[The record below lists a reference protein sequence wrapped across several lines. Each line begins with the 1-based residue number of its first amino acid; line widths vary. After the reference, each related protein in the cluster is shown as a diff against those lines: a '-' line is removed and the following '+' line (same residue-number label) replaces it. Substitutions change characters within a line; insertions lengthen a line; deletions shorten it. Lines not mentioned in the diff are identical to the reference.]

1 MSLLKHFKYVA
12 FGMSSEPGPASLRAR
27 ARPILDTQT
36 LMARFVFISILAF
49 AAAVETS
56 CFVLGSV
63 KLQHKPAMFSLNPLA
78 KRITHRAAACN
89 SKCSLSEPKNALLS
103 FALASS
109 LLFPN
114 IISSVPVHAAAPAE
128 INEAENFKVL
138 KVSESVFWVTCWSK
152 IVKTRFPKL
161 KISLK

>member
-1 MSLLKHFKYVA
+1 MLDPNC
-12 FGMSSEPGPASLRAR
+12 MWCPAGLRAR
-27 ARPILDTQT
+27 ARPVLDTQT
-36 LMARFVFISILAF
+36 FMARFAFISILVF

-63 KLQHKPAMFSLNPLA
+63 KLQDKPVMFSLYPLA
-78 KRITHRAAACN
+78 KRITHRTAACN
-89 SKCSLSEPKNALLS
+89 SKCALSEPKNALLS